1 MADDS
6 SVNRVSL
13 GLLIASAVFFFLNF
27 AIGDTIFGNVIVLFV
42 SLVTGVGSFATSV
55 SAIKGAENKT
65 ASLAI
70 MVCAGAIVVSIC
82 LMVVTDNIS
91 VGYGP

>member
-1 MADDS
+1 MAGDS
-6 SVNRVSL
+6 SINKVSL
-13 GLLIASAVFFFLNF
+13 GLLIASAMFFYLNF
-27 AIGDTIFGNVIVLFV
+27 AIGDTILGNVIVLFV
-42 SLVTGVGSFATSV
+42 SLVTGVGSFATSA
-55 SAIKGAENKT
+55 SAIRGAEKRT
-65 ASLAI
+65 APLVI